1 MRLFA
6 TTLLAW
12 LVVNLTLAQVPS
24 VKAGSLQAT
33 STFCSQITM
42 SWTNGDGVARLVV
55 ISEGSS
61 LTSLPA
67 SNTPYRGDSRYGYG
81 SMLGTGQYVV
91 YNGTLNSV
99 VIENLRKNTT
109 YYISVFEYNGGGVL
123 YQYKVDDYPEVSV
136 KTKNITSDFSIDDS
150 YQCENVNL
158 SNFTSSAT
166 QDASSALN
174 YNWSFGDGN
183 TASTANASHSYD
195 TYKIYEVSLEVSSYR
210 CKDTMVKEDT
220 VAPLPEFNFVLT
232 ADSVLKGYTQQQ
244 CFYKPDGSENYFH
257 FNTSWEFKPLIGVSG
272 SPLIDEF
279 ELYWTFGDGGS
290 ETNQIRVHKTY
301 DEPGVY
307 PVKLILRSTQNRIEY
322 CLDSV
327 IMQVEVFPSPIDSSL
342 LVYDTLMCMKNNSF
356 LFEHNSTNSQLV
368 HSWDFGDGNTS
379 GDSSS
384 NHSYASAGEYEFE
397 LEVTDQN
404 ACYAQY
410 KDTVV
415 VIPQPNNTI
424 SGLDSRYCEGD
435 DPVQLTTSMAGG
447 TWISSKIN
455 INTGTFDPTTL
466 GENVV
471 QYVVDVDG
479 CKDTAEVTTR
489 VFPLP
494 VFDMLDDT
502 TVCVG
507 ESIRL
512 EVTKDTASI
521 LWSTGAM
528 DSFINV
534 STGGEVWVE
543 KRVNGC
549 SHRETINVNQIT
561 APYVNLGSDSLL
573 CGDGVV
579 YVNIGAAEGVYVW
592 NDGYSG
598 GGVREITESGTYSV
612 TATNKCGSASDE
624 VTLEFLPYVCDIF
637 IPSAF
642 SPNGDGLNDI
652 FQPSGNVDITSM
664 EVYSRWGEL
673 LYSSD
678 NSADGF
684 GWDGMYQGKMCHGG
698 NYFFLIRYMLPENG
712 YGRPKIASGE
722 IYLID

>member
-1 MRLFA
+1 
-6 TTLLAW
+6 
-12 LVVNLTLAQVPS
+12 
-24 VKAGSLQAT
+24 
-33 STFCSQITM
+33 
-42 SWTNGDGVARLVV
+42 
-55 ISEGSS
+55 
-61 LTSLPA
+61 
-67 SNTPYRGDSRYGYG
+67 
-81 SMLGTGQYVV
+81 
-91 YNGTLNSV
+91 
-99 VIENLRKNTT
+99 
-109 YYISVFEYNGGGVL
+109 
-123 YQYKVDDYPEVSV
+123 
-136 KTKNITSDFSIDDS
+136 
-150 YQCENVNL
+150 
-158 SNFTSSAT
+158 
-166 QDASSALN
+166 
-174 YNWSFGDGN
+174 
-183 TASTANASHSYD
+183 
-195 TYKIYEVSLEVSSYR
+195 
-210 CKDTMVKEDT
+210 
-220 VAPLPEFNFVLT
+220 
-232 ADSVLKGYTQQQ
+232 
-244 CFYKPDGSENYFH
+244 
-257 FNTSWEFKPLIGVSG
+257 
-272 SPLIDEF
+272 
-279 ELYWTFGDGGS
+279 
-290 ETNQIRVHKTY
+290 
-301 DEPGVY
+301 
-307 PVKLILRSTQNRIEY
+307 
-322 CLDSV
+322 
-327 IMQVEVFPSPIDSSL
+327 
-342 LVYDTLMCMKNNSF
+342 
-356 LFEHNSTNSQLV
+356 
-368 HSWDFGDGNTS
+368 
-379 GDSSS
+379 
-384 NHSYASAGEYEFE
+384 
-397 LEVTDQN
+397 
-404 ACYAQY
+404 
-410 KDTVV
+410 
-415 VIPQPNNTI
+415 
-424 SGLDSRYCEGD
+424 CEGD